1 MSIILFSALLSWTVI
16 SPGPSDALETSEMFK
31 WASPF
36 VTGWSLSVVRDGV
49 PVTVSGYRPLPG
61 WGSFD
66 SLTVRTPLDAGVWGG
81 GKWETDFSSY
91 EVPDSSFN
99 SSIGLVENTSGGNRY
114 SAGLRRPVTSL
125 FRMDLSMARED
136 TVNDQRFVLGMGE
149 LEAGGRGWRAG
160 EDGYALWTGWRPAE
174 GLARITFAH
183 FRSGGEYWEALA
195 MLELAAGPFSVRSAA
210 AASLEDDSVH
220 NIQGHLRLEMP
231 VGGMRAVARGALVDD
246 DGELLLGGTA
256 GLIAEPWVLRLQ
268 AGLTAE
274 PGADPRIMGAVGAG
288 PSDLF
293 VEVWDGVFRTGL
305 QTVVNTEYGFL
316 HAGARAGE
324 DTLVF
329 NGILMPSVPWGA
341 AGRLYGGIS
350 WEVTGT
356 DTSTVGTMDARS
368 MFTLGRFAFIFALE
382 DVLDDWRSY
391 SFGITWTFSDRRETL
406 DIEDR

>member
-1 MSIILFSALLSWTVI
+1 MSLFILSALLSWTVI
-16 SPGPSDALETSEMFK
+16 SPGPSDVLQTGEMFK
-31 WASPF
+31 WAPPF
-36 VTGWSLSVVRDGV
+36 VTGWSMSVVRDGV

-66 SLTVRTPLDAGVWGG
+66 SLTVRTPLEAGVWGG
-81 GKWETDFSSY
+81 GRWETDFSSY
-91 EVPDSSFN
+91 GVPDSSFN
-99 SSIGLVENTSGGNRY
+99 SGIGLIENTGGGNRY

-125 FRMDLSMARED
+125 FKMDLSMTRED
-136 TVNDQRFVLGMGE
+136 TVNNQRFVLGFGE
-149 LEAGGRGWRAG
+149 LEAGGRGWRAV
-160 EDGYALWTGWRPAE
+160 EDGYALWTGWRPDE

-195 MLELAAGPFSVRSAA
+195 MWGLNAGPFSVRSAA

-220 NIQGHLRLEMP
+220 NVQGHLRLEMP
-231 VGGMRAVARGALVDD
+231 VGGMRAVARGDMVDD
-246 DGELLLGGTA
+246 DGELLFGGTA

-274 PGADPRIMGAVGAG
+274 PGADPRVMGAVGAG

-293 VEVWDGVFRTGL
+293 VEVWDGVCTAGL
-305 QTVVNTEYGFL
+305 QTVLNTDYGFL
-316 HAGARAGE
+316 HAGARAGG
-324 DTLVF
+324 DTLAF
-329 NGILMPSVPWGA
+329 NGTLMPSVRWGA
-341 AGRLYGGIS
+341 AGRLYGGVS

-356 DTSTVGTMDARS
+356 DTSTVGTMDAGS

-406 DIEDR
+406 DIDDR